1 MAGTPITQT
10 PGSPS
15 TSDDLR
21 QQYNLLVGDVEQQRL
36 ASENSALTAGGCA
49 EATTTTKAKSV
60 NTIVYY
66 IEGVGLKSK
75 GATDNLWDPT
85 PLAVSAALVAGQSV
99 ILLLLLD
106 AAGAGTVAQSSVA
119 ATLAACTLPRP
130 LPSAKAVVGTISISA
145 GAATTFTPGTTALA
159 TAGAL
164 TVTFADGF
172 TLRNSD
178 LLAAA
183 TINR

>member
-1 MAGTPITQT
+1 MAGSTITQT

-15 TSDDLR
+15 PSDDLR
-21 QQYNLLVGDVEQQRL
+21 VQFNLLVNDLEQQRL
-36 ASENSALTAGGCA
+36 SSENSALTAGGCA
-49 EATTTTKAKSV
+49 QATTTTKAKSTA
-60 NTIVYY
+60 TIVYY

-75 GATDNLWDPT
+75 AATDNLWDPA
-85 PLAVSAALVAGQSV
+85 PLAVPAALAANQSV

-106 AAGAGTVAQSSVA
+106 AAGAATVAQSSVA
-119 ATLAACTLPRP
+119 ATLAACVLPRP
-130 LPSAKAVVGTISISA
+130 LPAAKAVVGTISITA

-183 TINR
+183 QINR